1 MRIAGII
8 DESIVDG
15 PGIRTT
21 IFFQGCPHH
30 CPGCHNPD
38 TFDFKGGKEV
48 TLDYIDS
55 VLARNKYIDGV
66 TLSGGDPLASIDSAL
81 SVAKLI
87 KEKYHLNLWTF
98 TGYTFQD
105 LLKMG
110 EKDSRILSFLTYVD
124 VLVDGPFILSQRDIS
139 LRYRGSKNQSLIN
152 VQKSLKEGKIVK
164 FLFLS

>member
-38 TFDFKGGKEV
+38 TFDFEGGKEV

-124 VLVDGPFILSQRDIS
+124 VLVDGPFILSQRDIT

-152 VQKSLKEGKIVK
+152 VQKSLKEGKIVN
-164 FLFLS
+164 FLF